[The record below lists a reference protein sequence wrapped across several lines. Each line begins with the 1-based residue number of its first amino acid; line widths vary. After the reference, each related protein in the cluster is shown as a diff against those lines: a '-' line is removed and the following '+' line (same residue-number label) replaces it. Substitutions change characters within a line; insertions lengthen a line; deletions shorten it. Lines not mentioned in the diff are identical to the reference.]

1 MSVAVP
7 FLAVAGISFVE
18 SLRRNNVNRSPETSS
33 HKAQSNLPAPQNS
46 SSKEL
51 HKAR

>member
-1 MSVAVP
+1 MSVVPVAAVLCLG
-7 FLAVAGISFVE
+7 FLGS
-18 SLRRNNVNRSPETSS
+18 SRRSNTERHPETSS